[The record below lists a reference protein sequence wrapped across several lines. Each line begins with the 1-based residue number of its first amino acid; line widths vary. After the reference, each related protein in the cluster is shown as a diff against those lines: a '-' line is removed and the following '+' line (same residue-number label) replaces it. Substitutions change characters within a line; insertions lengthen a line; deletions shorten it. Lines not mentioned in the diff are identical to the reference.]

1 MNKNNSNEYNPLLE
15 VAIYNQLFSDF
26 IAKYVQEKQILPEIT
41 DPILK
46 AYESSK
52 ESTFAGLLYAFVAGV
67 EAGRKYL
74 PGYTAVRHEF

>member
-1 MNKNNSNEYNPLLE
+1 MNKNNSYLLE
-15 VAIYNQLFSDF
+15 ISEYEKLFSDF
-26 IAKYVQEKQILPEIT
+26 LAKYVQDNQILPEIT

-67 EAGRKYL
+67 EAGRNYL

>member
-1 MNKNNSNEYNPLLE
+1 MNNNNSAEYNPILE
-15 VAIYNQLFSDF
+15 VAIYEKLFSNF
-26 IAKYVQEKQILPEIT
+26 IAEFIQEKKILPEIT

-67 EAGRKYL
+67 EAGRKYFSGD
-74 PGYTAVRHEF
+74 PSEEE